1 MLWDRDSFTI
11 SVYPQLAETFGE
23 AVIVEH
29 RGLQF
34 DRPLVEA
41 CRPDVVVY
49 QFVERFLTVPMPAE

>member
-1 MLWDRDSFTI
+1 LR
-11 SVYPQLAETFGE
+11 
-23 AVIVEH
+23 
-29 RGLQF
+29 F